1 MTTRI
6 YADAISTEIAP
17 AVTKYVSEFGVM
29 CEYLLTE
36 DLNSTESCVL
46 RIRDVAS
53 NAILADFI
61 STSAFSL
68 IDGTLSIGLPEIN
81 TVFGSGSLVSPGRY
95 PVYHR
100 YSNRTIEFQVYV
112 YGISTDDV
120 ASRIN
125 ELSVLDELAR
135 VQSASHSEPQLILE
149 YKWYGLTELTT
160 FDIVGV
166 SVAMPDGYI
175 GIENLNH
182 NNTTSLN
189 SVTVTLNVR
198 PFAYGR
204 WQEIT
209 DGNIDV
215 IAWSDVGNKSFIQFH
230 SNIIGG
236 DSPCPVRIKL
246 VNNSDNVNNLTISSH
261 VGHFGIDNY
270 NQYLA
275 SEFENG
281 SPLWGAYLINDTN
294 EHLINKTLQ
303 GIFTRYYYQV
313 PHWNLDPSGIPMD
326 IPAMWGNLGWFN
338 IVSQRMNRG
347 KYVVYARMRDS
358 SANIPDGNDEVFR
371 IRLKTSPNRTDE
383 YSLDQGTVVFGYNEI
398 SQTQIGPTF
407 KMVRLGEVT
416 FPLQSIT
423 SEENQSIWFCIEG
436 AVFGVNYNLP
446 TFILDIDYV
455 FLMPVN
461 NGLLVIEGLND
472 FDVGKTVSV
481 NSDIQ
486 SIQQNGTGIENIE
499 SAAVSGIVIGQYP
512 MLIPGMDNSIH
523 FLTGLDYYDG
533 AHAANG
539 SMAVSVNYRPTY
551 LFIAHQTPFIP

>member
-6 YADAISTEIAP
+6 YADAILTEIAP

-29 CEYLLTE
+29 CEYQLLE

-46 RIRDVAS
+46 RVRDVAS

-61 STSAFSL
+61 NTSAFSL

-100 YSNRTIEFQVYV
+100 YSNRTIEFQTYV
-112 YGISTDDV
+112 YGVSVDDV

-135 VQSASHSEPQLILE
+135 IQSASHSEPQLVLE
-149 YKWYGLTELTT
+149 YKWYGLTEVTT

-175 GIENLNH
+175 GIENLNY
-182 NNTTSLN
+182 NNTTSLH

-209 DGNIDV
+209 DGNVDIA
-215 IAWSDVGNKSFIQFH
+215 AWSDVGNKSFIQLH
-230 SNIIGG
+230 SDIIGG
-236 DSPCPVRIKL
+236 DSPCPTRIRL
-246 VNNSDNVNNLTISSH
+246 INNSDNIYSLKVSSH
-261 VGHFGIDNY
+261 VGQFGIDNHG
-270 NQYLA
+270 QYLA

-281 SPLWGAYLINDTN
+281 SSLWGAYLINDTN
-294 EHLINKTLQ
+294 ENPINKALQ

-313 PHWNLDPSGIPMD
+313 PYWNLDPSGLPMD
-326 IPAMWGNLGWFN
+326 VPAMWGNLGWFN
-338 IVSQRMNRG
+338 IISQKINRG
-347 KYVVYARMRDS
+347 KYIVYARMRDS
-358 SANIPDGNDEVFR
+358 SANIPAGSDEVFR
-371 IRLKTSPNRTDE
+371 IRLKVSLNKTDK
-383 YSLDQGTVVFGYNEI
+383 YSLDQGTVVFGYNET
-398 SQTQIGPTF
+398 SQTQVGPTF

-436 AVFGVNYNLP
+436 AVFGVNYNVP

-455 FLMPVN
+455 LLLPVN
-461 NGLLVIEGLND
+461 NGLLTIEGLND
-472 FDVGKTVSV
+472 FDTGKMISIH
-481 NSDIQ
+481 SDIQ
-486 SIQQNGTGIENIE
+486 SVQQNGTGIENIE
-499 SAAVSGIVIGQYP
+499 TVAVSDIVIGQYP

-523 FLTGLDYYDG
+523 FLTGLNYYPE

-539 SMAVSVNYRPTY
+539 SMTVSVSYRPTY
-551 LFIAHQTPFIP
+551 LFIAHQTPYIP